1 MSLLSQGGE
10 VLERARVKHV
20 SYHYVRFVII
30 SSTTPHSAIYERPP
44 NQAFHIPPPPL
55 INHITLPII
64 PSFPNIFC
72 FYSFFGKLCFSRVKK
87 MPEIVQFL
95 AQALFT

>member
-64 PSFPNIFC
+64 PSFPNIFL
-72 FYSFFGKLCFSRVKK
+72 FLFIFWQTLFFKSKK
-87 MPEIVQFL
+87 D
-95 AQALFT
+95 A